1 MARTVEFYF
10 DYGSPASYLAFRRLP
25 GIAARTGATVID
37 RPILLGA
44 VLKQVGNIA
53 PAAVPAKGRWMMQDL
68 ARWAKRLEIP
78 LRINPFFPIVTLPLM
93 RGAIAMR
100 RLGRLAEYSEA
111 MFTALWVDGRDMG
124 DPVVVGQV
132 LEAAGF
138 DSPGLVAAIADPAIK
153 DELKADTD
161 AAIARGVFGAPT
173 FFVGDEQHFGQDRL
187 DFVEETLTRAL

>member
-25 GIAARTGATVID
+25 GIAARTGAIVID

-53 PAAVPAKGRWMMQDL
+53 PATVPAKGRWMMQDL
-68 ARWAKRLEIP
+68 ARWAKRLEVP
-78 LRINPFFPIVTLPLM
+78 LCINPFFPIVTLPLM

-111 MFTALWVDGRDMG
+111 MFTALWVDGRNMG
-124 DPVVVGQV
+124 DPAVVGQV

-138 DSPGLVAAIADPAIK
+138 DGPGLIAAIADPAVK
-153 DELKADTD
+153 DALKSDTD